1 MQRKNGKL
9 ISPAQYARLRGLN
22 RSTVSRQIR
31 DGKIPTV
38 GGLIDPRAAD
48 SARETNLDG
57 TRKEQAARR
66 KAERTA
72 EEAVLPPAT
81 SAEFDS
87 GARWLAG
94 ELCVSAR
101 RVWPKFVGNLDMA
114 IFPEE
119 QRSAVRGL
127 FVAIQTHLLER
138 WVADFVDDTKLP
150 PIDWAACFGAAD
162 AEHIRIECEQLQT
175 SWKRTD

>member
-1 MQRKNGKL
+1 MLMSKRE
-9 ISPAQYARLRGLN
+9 YARSRKARGLPGGTLAAVQKALA
-22 RSTVSRQIR
+22 SSRIEETA
-31 DGKIPTV
+31 DGKISSAEADRTWRQRTSAMKS
-38 GGLIDPRAAD
+38 RAV
-48 SARETNLDG
+48 
-57 TRKEQAARR
+57 
-66 KAERTA
+66 

-81 SAEFDS
+81 SAEFDR

-138 WVADFVDDTKLP
+138 WVADFVDDAKLP